1 MPPKFVP
8 PHIAIVPSL
17 PMQAPV
23 VEEGPT
29 EPLEQRIYDLLS
41 PFLEVAPV
49 QGLTHVPHA
58 EQAKAMV
65 LCGKYSQSTSSFP
78 C

>member
-1 MPPKFVP
+1 
-8 PHIAIVPSL
+8 
-17 PMQAPV
+17 MQAPV

>member
-1 MPPKFVP
+1 M
-8 PHIAIVPSL
+8 
-17 PMQAPV
+17 
-23 VEEGPT
+23 EEGPT

-41 PFLEVAPV
+41 PFLELAPV
-49 QGLTHVPHA
+49 QGLTRVPHA

-65 LCGKYSQSTSSFP
+65 LCGKYNRSTSSFP